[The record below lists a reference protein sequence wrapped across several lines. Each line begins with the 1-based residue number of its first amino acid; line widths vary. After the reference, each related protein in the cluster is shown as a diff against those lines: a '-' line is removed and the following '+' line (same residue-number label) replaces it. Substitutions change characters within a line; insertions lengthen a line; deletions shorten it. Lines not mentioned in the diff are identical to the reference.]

1 MSINTQT
8 INSSESRSANSVCFL
23 DCFSKEYLE
32 DLLCKVK
39 AFAEGFFLGVKYVVL
54 VFSLAALVGAALIV
68 GREVV
73 TTIFNRILLGG

>member
-8 INSSESRSANSVCFL
+8 INSSESRSANNICFL
-23 DCFSKEYLE
+23 DCCSKEYFE

-39 AFAEGFFLGVKYVVL
+39 AFAEGFFLGVKHVAL
-54 VFSLAALVGAALIV
+54 AFSLVVIVGAALIV
-68 GREVV
+68 GREIA